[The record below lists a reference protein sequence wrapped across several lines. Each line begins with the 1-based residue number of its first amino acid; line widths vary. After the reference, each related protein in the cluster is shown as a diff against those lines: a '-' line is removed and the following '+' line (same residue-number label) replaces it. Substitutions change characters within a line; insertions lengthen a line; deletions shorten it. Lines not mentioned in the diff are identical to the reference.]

1 MPATPSPLGK
11 RPRATWSLDEKVLKY
26 TLRRPEEVS
35 TTPPPIVERPQAPSP
50 PAKRVR
56 VTRPDG
62 TPLLPEGWREEVRVP
77 ASGREYRVY
86 LGPEAGQMA
95 DSRVKAW
102 EAFERA
108 KQGLPLDVVSIS
120 EEESHNNRV
129 EGSGEPTGE
138 VIIGADGEVQEDAR
152 SAAADSESAA
162 APSIISRMIG
172 GVMSMMGVGLANGD
186 GTGGSGKNLP
196 PEFTSEKHVRGV
208 VSMARAASPASADS
222 QFFICFERKEHLD
235 GQYTIWGQVIKGMD
249 KVEKIKRGSPFS
261 GSVTNPDIMK
271 KVTVGN
277 SKTETKAQ

>member
-108 KQGLPLDVVSIS
+108 KQGLPLRGTLHS
-120 EEESHNNRV
+120 
-129 EGSGEPTGE
+129 
-138 VIIGADGEVQEDAR
+138 AD
-152 SAAADSESAA
+152 
-162 APSIISRMIG
+162 
-172 GVMSMMGVGLANGD
+172 D
-186 GTGGSGKNLP
+186 GTGSKRKGAAG
-196 PEFTSEKHVRGV
+196 R
-208 VSMARAASPASADS
+208 ARVCLACDLG
-222 QFFICFERKEHLD
+222 RKRRCTC
-235 GQYTIWGQVIKGMD
+235 GQKQRRW
-249 KVEKIKRGSPFS
+249 
-261 GSVTNPDIMK
+261 
-271 KVTVGN
+271 
-277 SKTETKAQ
+277 